1 VKAKA
6 FCGTWNV
13 NAKILDD
20 GLLQWLCPP
29 NSDFVDS
36 NGTPNSDIYIVGFQE
51 MVDLN
56 VVNVASDSK
65 SLQRSQYWQEKI
77 AECLNSKGGKY
88 TQILARHLVGLLLC
102 VLVKDTAL
110 PHVRDVRGATAGVG
124 VMGVMGNKGGVSIRL
139 TLYDSSICIVCSHLA
154 AHRENVAGRNGDFQS
169 ILEKTVFPPT
179 GDGVNQGTW
188 ASTGEV
194 ESRGDKVRKLHYTT
208 GLSPLE
214 ELTILDHDL
223 VFWIGDLNYRI
234 DESVSID
241 DVFARVELK
250 DWAYLR
256 QFDQLNNE
264 RAKNN
269 VFHNFCE
276 GELNFGPTYKFQPGT
291 GEYDRRPEKKVRAP
305 AWCDRVLWRENTSL
319 DAVIQLAYLRG
330 ELFPSDHL
338 PVMALFLCN
347 IRKIV
352 KEKETEVFQE
362 LMKELDKHENDSI
375 PRVSIEGSLVNLSTL
390 YFQVN
395 KWSALRAMRQT
406 IYLCR
411 SHRMRRSE
419 SKMSEPRL
427 LIGALSQN

>member
-1 VKAKA
+1 
-6 FCGTWNV
+6 
-13 NAKILDD
+13 
-20 GLLQWLCPP
+20 
-29 NSDFVDS
+29 
-36 NGTPNSDIYIVGFQE
+36 
-51 MVDLN
+51 VDLN

-65 SLQRSQYWQEKI
+65 SQQRSLYWQEKL
-77 AECLNSKGGKY
+77 AECLNSKGVKY

-110 PHVRDVRGATAGVG
+110 PHGRDVRGATAGVG
-124 VMGVMGNKGGVSIRL
+124 VMGVMGNKGGVSVRF

-169 ILEKTVFPPT
+169 ILEKTIFLPSSGEGT
-179 GDGVNQGTW
+179 SQGNL
-188 ASTGEV
+188 APAGELDAR
-194 ESRGDKVRKLHYTT
+194 EDKVRKLHYTT
-208 GLSPLE
+208 GLSPFE

-241 DVFARVELK
+241 EVFAKVELK
-250 DWAYLR
+250 DWSYLR

-264 RAKNN
+264 RAKGN
-269 VFHNFCE
+269 VFPNFTE
-276 GELNFGPTYKFQPGT
+276 GELSFGPTYKFQPGT
-291 GEYDRRPEKKVRAP
+291 GEYDRRPEKKIRAP
-305 AWCDRVLWRENTSL
+305 AWCDRILWRENTSL
-319 DAVIQLAYLRG
+319 DAVNQLVYSRA

-375 PRVSIEGSLVNLSTL
+375 PRISIEGSVVNFSTL
-390 YFQVN
+390 YFQV
-395 KWSALRAMRQT
+395 SPLLSSFVTLLRSRT
-406 IYLCR
+406 I
-411 SHRMRRSE
+411 
-419 SKMSEPRL
+419 P
-427 LIGALSQN
+427 

>member
-1 VKAKA
+1 MYFRENRFTETVKAKA

-20 GLLQWLCPP
+20 GLSQWLCPP

-36 NGTPNSDIYIVGFQE
+36 NGSPNSDIYIVGFQE

-65 SLQRSQYWQEKI
+65 SQQRSLYWQEKI
-77 AECLNSKGGKY
+77 AECLNSKGVKY

-169 ILEKTVFPPT
+169 ILEKTIFLPSVDSNPANN
-179 GDGVNQGTW
+179 GNEMEGR
-188 ASTGEV
+188 E
-194 ESRGDKVRKLHYTT
+194 DKVRKLHYTT

-214 ELTILDHDL
+214 ELAILDHDL

-234 DESVSID
+234 DESISID

-256 QFDQLNNE
+256 LYDQLNNE
-264 RAKNN
+264 RMKGN
-269 VFHNFCE
+269 VFQNFSE

-291 GEYDRRPEKKVRAP
+291 GEYDRRPEKKIRAP
-305 AWCDRVLWRENTSL
+305 AWCDRILWREHTSL
-319 DAVIQLAYLRG
+319 DAVTQLAYLRA

-338 PVMALFLCN
+338 PVMSLFLCN

-375 PRVSIEGSLVNLSTL
+375 PRVSIEGSIVNFSTL
-390 YFQVN
+390 YFQVCC
-395 KWSALRAMRQT
+395 ADRVLLT
-406 IYLCR
+406 
-411 SHRMRRSE
+411 
-419 SKMSEPRL
+419 
-427 LIGALSQN
+427 LIGTSRCIYKN

>member
-1 VKAKA
+1 M

-13 NAKILDD
+13 NGKILED

-29 NSDFVDS
+29 NSVFVDG
-36 NGTPNSDIYIVGFQE
+36 NGAPNSDIYIVGFQE

-65 SLQRSQYWQEKI
+65 SQQRSQYWQEKL
-77 AECLNSKGGKY
+77 AECLNSKGVKY

-110 PHVRDVRGATAGVG
+110 PYVRDVRGATAGVG
-124 VMGVMGNKGGVSIRL
+124 VMGVMGNKGGVSVRF

-169 ILEKTVFPPT
+169 ILEKTIFLPSL
-179 GDGVNQGTW
+179 GDGISQGNF
-188 ASTGEV
+188 APGET
-194 ESRGDKVRKLHYTT
+194 ETREDKVRKLHYTT

-241 DVFARVELK
+241 DVFAKVELK

-264 RAKNN
+264 RAKGN
-269 VFHNFCE
+269 VFQNFSE
-276 GELNFGPTYKFQPGT
+276 GELCFGPTYKFQPGT

-305 AWCDRVLWRENTSL
+305 AWCDRILWRGHTSL
-319 DAVIQLAYLRG
+319 DAVNQLLYSRA

-375 PRVSIEGSLVNLSTL
+375 PRVSIEGSVVNFSTL
-390 YFQVN
+390 YFQV
-395 KWSALRAMRQT
+395 SSSFLRLT
-406 IYLCR
+406 VIPFIR
-411 SHRMRRSE
+411 SHST
-419 SKMSEPRL
+419 
-427 LIGALSQN
+427 Q